1 MKLKFKNLHYIIA
14 RFPEYRQVIVEMYR
28 ESNTFRSLCDDYSEC
43 MRILDHLN
51 TSKGLIKN
59 QQDKEY
65 LELAGELEQEILT
78 YINKS

>member
-1 MKLKFKNLHYIIA
+1 
-14 RFPEYRQVIVEMYR
+14 
-28 ESNTFRSLCDDYSEC
+28 